1 MTGVRVIEGDATL
14 PPGHAHVHASEEAR
28 EVAERGT
35 ILRVQVGSGVHGTS
49 VSGQD
54 DRDEMG
60 ICLEP
65 PRFVTGVARV
75 PAGTEA
81 DGKTVP
87 FEQYERHTVW
97 DQPGGL
103 ANRSGAGDLDVIVY
117 SARKWCRLALGGNP
131 TVLLPLFVP
140 DDEVM
145 VRTAAG
151 AELVANAD
159 RFVSRLA
166 GDRFLG
172 YLESQRAAMTGEQG
186 AHTNRPELVAVHG
199 YDTKFAMHA
208 LRLGVQGVELLG
220 TGRIT
225 LPIPE
230 PWLTYL
236 RAVRRGEVELPEVVA
251 AIDEVAG
258 ELVRLTASSSVPD
271 RPDADWVDAW
281 LHRAHLQFWA
291 DGG

>member
-1 MTGVRVIEGDATL
+1 MTGVRVIEGDPTL
-14 PPGHAHVHASEEAR
+14 PPGHARVHASEEAR
-28 EVAERGT
+28 EIAERGT
-35 ILRVQVGSGVHGTS
+35 ILRVRVGSGVHGTS

-54 DRDEMG
+54 GRDEMG

-65 PRFVTGVARV
+65 PRLVTGVAEV

-81 DGKTVP
+81 DGRTVP

-97 DQPGGL
+97 DEPGGL
-103 ANRSGAGDLDVIVY
+103 ADRSGAGDLDVIVH
-117 SARKWCRLALGGNP
+117 SARTWCRLALGGNP
-131 TVLLPLFVP
+131 AVLLPLFVP
-140 DDEVM
+140 DDEV
-145 VRTAAG
+145 VIRTAAG

-159 RFVSRLA
+159 RFVSRHVGERL
-166 GDRFLG
+166 LG
-172 YLESQRAAMTGEQG
+172 HLNSQRAAMTGETG
-186 AHTNRPELVAVHG
+186 AHTTRPQPVEVHG
-199 YDTKFAMHA
+199 YDTGYAMRA

-230 PWLTYL
+230 PWSTYL
-236 RAVRRGEVELPEVVA
+236 GAVHRGEVELDEVVA

-258 ELVRLTASSSVPD
+258 ELVRLTVAPGVPD

-281 LHRAHLQFWA
+281 LHRAHLEFWA
-291 DGG
+291 AG